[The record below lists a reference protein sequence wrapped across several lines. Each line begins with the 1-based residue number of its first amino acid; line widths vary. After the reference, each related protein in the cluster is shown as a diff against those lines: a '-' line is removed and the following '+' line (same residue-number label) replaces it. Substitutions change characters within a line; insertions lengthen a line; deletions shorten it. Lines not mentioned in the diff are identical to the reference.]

1 MRSRG
6 LTGLVVLAVIL
17 LFAIPSFSIYYTD
30 WLWFQE
36 LGYPNVFLKSL
47 NTQGLVFITTFLLA
61 FGFLYANIRIARFA
75 ENEQRLAR
83 GGALVLSVMLAVSS
97 ASNWMMWISFFKAVP
112 FGVTDPLLGRDV
124 SFYVFRLPVFDAIRQ
139 QALLLTMASLI
150 GTAFFYL
157 MGGNVAAAP
166 RYGIAFWPSL
176 TLGVRARR
184 HLSWL
189 GALALALM
197 AWGAWLDIPRT
208 LITATSGDTSAVA
221 FGASYADVRGAIPV
235 LRVQL
240 VILSL
245 GSVLAFWNGLRAQRW
260 PVPIALAAYVVAVLG
275 GTVYTGFI
283 QQFVVTPNEQQ
294 KEQPYILHN
303 IAATRAAFALDRVD
317 ERELTGDN
325 ELEAKDI
332 INNAE
337 TIENVRLWDHVP
349 LLQTFAQIQEIR
361 TYYDF
366 ISVDND
372 RYRINGKQR
381 QVMLSAREINT
392 DSLPNQSWVNNRLS
406 FTHGYGL
413 TLGPVNKVTTEGLP
427 VLFVQNIPPVSTVD
441 LPVTE
446 PSIYFGEE
454 SSNYVLVKT
463 NTPEF
468 HYPSGDNNVTTTY
481 EGSGGV
487 SLGSRLRRLL
497 LAARFGSMEILV
509 SSQLRPDSRI
519 LFHRKISERV
529 KEIAPFI
536 DFDSDPYLV
545 IDGGRLYWI
554 LDGYTTT
561 SHYPYSSTIAAW
573 SGQRVNYI
581 RNSVKAVVDAYN
593 GTTTFYLAEPKDPLS
608 LTIANVFPTLFRP
621 MSDMPAGLRQHVR
634 YPEDIFAIQSSVFA
648 TYHMT
653 NPAVFYNKEDQWQ
666 VPTIDASER
675 AAQPIQPYYTVMKL
689 PGEKRAEFIQMLP
702 FTPRLK
708 DNLAAWMV
716 ARSDE
721 EHYGQIR
728 AYRFPKQTVVYGP
741 RQIAAK
747 INQDQTISP
756 QITLWNA
763 QGSTVTFGTLLVIP
777 IEESLL
783 YVRPLYLGSSTKRIP
798 ELKRVIVAY
807 GNQIVMAETLTKAL
821 VEIFGESITTALEPD
836 RAGPSATSRIE
847 STSGLPGASQV
858 AEPLG
863 ANLTLNQLAAQAAAA
878 FDRASKAQ
886 RDGDWAKYG
895 EEQKLLRDL
904 FERIKAITKK

>member
-6 LTGLVVLAVIL
+6 LTGLIVLAVIL

-36 LGYPNVFLKSL
+36 LGYPDVFLKSL
-47 NTQGLVFITTFLLA
+47 NTQGAVFIITFLVA
-61 FGFLYANIRIARFA
+61 YGFLYANIRVAQFA
-75 ENEQRLAR
+75 ENERRLAR
-83 GGALVLSVMLAVSS
+83 GGALILSMMLAASS
-97 ASNWMMWISFFKAVP
+97 ATKWMMWISFFKAVP

-124 SFYVFRLPVFDAIRQ
+124 AFYVFRLPVFDAIRQ

-150 GTAFFYL
+150 GTAIFYL

-208 LITATSGDTSAVA
+208 LITAASGDTSAVA

-260 PVPIALAAYVVAVLG
+260 PVPIAIAAYIVAVLG

-325 ELEAKDI
+325 ELEASDI

-372 RYRINGKQR
+372 RYRINNKLR

-413 TLGPVNKVTTEGLP
+413 TLGPVNRVTTEGLP

-441 LPVTE
+441 LPVLE

-481 EGSGGV
+481 EGTGGV
-487 SLGSRLRRLL
+487 SLGGRLRRLL

-519 LFHRKISERV
+519 LFHRKITERV

-561 SHYPYSSTIAAW
+561 SNYPYSSTIAAW
-573 SGQRVNYI
+573 GGQRLNYI
-581 RNSVKAVVDAYN
+581 RNSVKAIVDAYN
-593 GTTTFYLAEPKDPLS
+593 GTTTFYLAEPTDPLS
-608 LTIANVFPTLFRP
+608 LTIANVFPKLFKP

-689 PGEKRAEFIQMLP
+689 PGEKQAEFIQMLP

-708 DNLAAWMV
+708 DNLSAWMV

-721 EHYGQIR
+721 AHYGQIR
-728 AYRFPKQTVVYGP
+728 AYRFPKQAVVYGP

-756 QITLWNA
+756 QITLWNQ

-807 GNQIVMAETLTKAL
+807 GNQIVMAETLTRAL
-821 VEIFGESITTALEPD
+821 VEIFGDSITSALEPD
-836 RAGPSATSRIE
+836 RAGPTATSRIE
-847 STSGLPGASQV
+847 STSAMPASTSP

-863 ANLTLNQLAAQAAAA
+863 ANLTLAQLAQELSLAIERQ
-878 FDRASKAQ
+878 DKAM
-886 RDGDWAKYG
+886 REGDWVKFG
-895 EEQKLLRDL
+895 EAQKKIREIGARMLQ
-904 FERIKAITKK
+904 IK

>member
-6 LTGLVVLAVIL
+6 LTGLIVLAVIL
-17 LFAIPSFSIYYTD
+17 LFAVPSFSIYYTD
-30 WLWFQE
+30 WLWFHE
-36 LGYPNVFLKSL
+36 LGYPDIFVKSL
-47 NTQGLVFITTFLLA
+47 KTQGVVFIATFLIA
-61 FGFLYANIRIARFA
+61 YGFIYGNALIARFPP
-75 ENEQRLAR
+75 NEQRLAR
-83 GGALVLSVMLAVSS
+83 AAALVLSVMLAVSS

-112 FGVTDPLLGRDV
+112 FGIRDPLLGHDV

-139 QALLLTMASLI
+139 QTLLLTMATLV
-150 GTAFFYL
+150 GAAFFYL
-157 MGGNVAAAP
+157 MGSNVGATP
-166 RYGIAFWPSL
+166 RYGIAFWP
-176 TLGVRARR
+176 TLKLSDRARR

-189 GALALALM
+189 GSLALGLM

-208 LITATSGDTSAVA
+208 LITAASGDSSAVA
-221 FGASYADVRGAIPV
+221 FGASYADVQGTIPV
-235 LRVQL
+235 LRLQL

-245 GSVLAFWNGLRAQRW
+245 GSVLAFWNGIASQRW
-260 PVPIALAAYVVAVLG
+260 PIPLALATYVVAVLG

-283 QQFVVTPNEQQ
+283 QSFVVTPNEQE

-303 IAATRAAFALDRVD
+303 IAATRAAFAVNNVD
-317 ERELTGDN
+317 ERELTGDA
-325 ELEAKDI
+325 ELTARDI
-332 INNAE
+332 VNNAE

-366 ISVDND
+366 VSVDND
-372 RYRINGKQR
+372 RYKINGKQR
-381 QVMLSAREINT
+381 QVMLSAREINPS
-392 DSLPNQSWVNNRLS
+392 SLPNQSWVNNRLS

-441 LPVTE
+441 LPITE

-454 SSNYVLVKT
+454 SSNYVLVKS

-468 HYPSGDNNVTTTY
+468 HYPSGDDNVTTTY
-481 EGSGGV
+481 QGTGGV
-487 SLGSRLRRLL
+487 PVGSRMRRLL
-497 LAARFGSMEILV
+497 LAVRFASMEILV

-519 LFHRKISERV
+519 MFHRKITERV
-529 KEIAPFI
+529 KEIVPFI
-536 DFDSDPYLV
+536 EFDSDPYLV
-545 IDGGRLYWI
+545 IDEGRLFWMM
-554 LDGYTTT
+554 DGYTAT
-561 SHYPYSSTIAAW
+561 SRYPYSATILNG
-573 SGQRVNYI
+573 SNQRINYI

-593 GTTTFYLAEPKDPLS
+593 GTTTFYLAEPLDPLA
-608 LTIANVFPTLFRP
+608 LTIANVFPKLFHP
-621 MSDMPAGLRQHVR
+621 MSDMPAGLRAHVR
-634 YPEDIFAIQSSVFA
+634 YPEDIFAMQSAVYA

-666 VPTIDASER
+666 VPTVDTAER
-675 AAQPIQPYYTVMKL
+675 AAQPIQPYYTIMKL
-689 PGEKRAEFIQMLP
+689 PGEQRSEFIQMLP

-716 ARSDE
+716 ARSDG

-747 INQDQTISP
+747 INQDQVISP
-756 QITLWNA
+756 QITLWNQ

-798 ELKRVIVAY
+798 QLKRVIVSY
-807 GNQIVMAETLTKAL
+807 GNQIVMAETLTRAL
-821 VEIFGESITTALEPD
+821 VQIFGSSIASSFEPD
-836 RAGPSATSRIE
+836 QLDSTMTSVVE
-847 STSGLPGASQV
+847 TSTGAPGTPAAS
-858 AEPLG
+858 PL
-863 ANLTLNQLAAQAAAA
+863 ASNLTLAQLADELSTAIERQ
-878 FDRASKAQ
+878 DRALT
-886 RDGDWAKYG
+886 DGDWARFG
-895 EEQKLLRDL
+895 DEQRKIR
-904 FERIKAITKK
+904 EIVTRMKTIK

>member
-6 LTGLVVLAVIL
+6 LTGLIVLAVIL

-36 LGYPNVFLKSL
+36 LGYPDVFMKSL
-47 NTQGLVFITTFLLA
+47 NTQGVVFIATFLIAYA
-61 FGFLYANIRIARFA
+61 FIYGNALIAGFGAS
-75 ENEQRLAR
+75 EKRLAR
-83 GGALVLSVMLAVSS
+83 GAALILSVMLAVSS

-112 FGVTDPLLGRDV
+112 FGVADPLLGRDV
-124 SFYVFRLPVFDAIRQ
+124 SFYVFRLPVFDAVRQ
-139 QALLLTMASLI
+139 QALLLTVATLI
-150 GTAFFYL
+150 ATGFFYV
-157 MGGNVAAAP
+157 MGANVAAAP
-166 RYGIAFWPSL
+166 RYGIAFWPTLNL
-176 TLGVRARR
+176 TPRARR

-208 LITATSGDTSAVA
+208 LITAASGDTSAVT
-221 FGASYADVRGAIPV
+221 FGASYADVHGTIPV
-235 LRVQL
+235 LRLQL

-245 GSVLAFWNGLRAQRW
+245 GSVLAFWNGIATQRW
-260 PVPIALAAYVVAVLG
+260 PVPLAIAAYIVTVLG

-283 QQFVVTPNEQQ
+283 QQFVVTPNEQE
-294 KEQPYILHN
+294 KEQPYILNN
-303 IAATRAAFALDRVD
+303 IAATRSAFALDRVD
-317 ERELTGDN
+317 ERELTGDA
-325 ELEAKDI
+325 ELTAKDI
-332 INNAE
+332 IANAE

-441 LPVTE
+441 LPISE

-454 SSNYVLVKT
+454 SSNYVLVKS

-481 EGSGGV
+481 QGSGGV
-487 SLGSRLRRLL
+487 PLGSRMRRLL
-497 LAARFGSMEILV
+497 LAARFGSLEILV
-509 SSQLRPDSRI
+509 SSQLRKDSRI
-519 LFHRKISERV
+519 LFHRKITERV
-529 KEIAPFI
+529 KEIAPFVE
-536 DFDSDPYLV
+536 FDSDPYLV
-545 IDGGRLYWI
+545 IDGGRLFWMM
-554 LDGYTTT
+554 DGYTAT
-561 SHYPYSSTIAAW
+561 SRYPYASTLSTAQN
-573 SGQRVNYI
+573 QRVNYI

-593 GTTTFYLAEPKDPLS
+593 GTTTFYLAEPKDPIA
-608 LTIANVFPTLFRP
+608 LTIANVFPKLFHP
-621 MSDMPAGLRQHVR
+621 MSDMPAGLRAHVR
-634 YPEDIFAIQSSVFA
+634 YPEDIFAMQSSVYA

-666 VPTIDASER
+666 VPTIDSLER
-675 AAQPIQPYYTVMKL
+675 TAQPIQPYYTIMKL
-689 PGEKRAEFIQMLP
+689 PGEQHSEFIQMLP

-708 DNLAAWMV
+708 DNLSAWMV
-716 ARSDE
+716 ARSDGD
-721 EHYGQIR
+721 HYGQIR
-728 AYRFPKQTVVYGP
+728 SYRFPKQTVVYGP

-747 INQDQTISP
+747 INQDQKISP
-756 QITLWNA
+756 QITLWNQ

-798 ELKRVIVAY
+798 ELKRVIVSY

-821 VEIFGESITTALEPD
+821 VEIFGTSIAPAFEPDRLEPD
-836 RAGPSATSRIE
+836 ATSVVE
-847 STSGLPGASQV
+847 STSAMPGA
-858 AEPLG
+858 AAGPPLA
-863 ANLTLNQLAAQAAAA
+863 ANLTLSQLAGERSAAIDRQ
-878 FDRASKAQ
+878 DRAL
-886 RDGDWAKYG
+886 REGDWAQFG
-895 EEQKLLRDL
+895 EEHKKIREIV
-904 FERIKAITKK
+904 ERMKTVK

>member
-6 LTGLVVLAVIL
+6 LTGLIVLAVIL

-36 LGYPNVFLKSL
+36 LGYPDIFVKSL
-47 NTQGLVFITTFLLA
+47 NTQGVVFIATFVIA
-61 FGFLYANIRIARFA
+61 YGFLYGNALIARFTPS
-75 ENEQRLAR
+75 ELRMAR
-83 GGALVLSVMLAVSS
+83 GAALILAVMLAVSS

-139 QALLLTMASLI
+139 QALLLTMASLV
-150 GTAFFYL
+150 GTGFFYV
-157 MGGNVAAAP
+157 MGSHVAAAP
-166 RYGIAFWPSL
+166 RYGIAFWPTL
-176 TLGVRARR
+176 TLSVRARR

-189 GALALALM
+189 GALALGLM

-208 LITATSGDTSAVA
+208 LITAAGGDTGAVN
-221 FGASYADVRGAIPV
+221 FGASYADVQGTIPV
-235 LRVQL
+235 LRLQL

-245 GSVLAFWNGLRAQRW
+245 SSVLAFWNGVAAQRW
-260 PVPIALAAYVVAVLG
+260 PVPLALATYIVALLG

-283 QQFVVTPNEQQ
+283 QQFVVTPNEQE
-294 KEQPYILHN
+294 KEQPYILYN

-317 ERELTGDN
+317 ERELTGDA
-325 ELEAKDI
+325 ELTAKDI

-372 RYRINGKQR
+372 RYKINGKQR

-392 DSLPNQSWVNNRLS
+392 SSLPNQSWVNNRLS

-441 LPVTE
+441 LPVLE

-454 SSNYVLVKT
+454 SSNYVLVKS

-481 EGSGGV
+481 QGTGGV
-487 SLGSRLRRLL
+487 PVGGPMRRLL
-497 LAARFGSMEILV
+497 LAARFASLEILV
-509 SSQLRPDSRI
+509 SSQLRKDSRI
-519 LFHRKISERV
+519 LFHRKITERV

-536 DFDSDPYLV
+536 EFDSDPYLV
-545 IDGGRLYWI
+545 IDEGRLFWMM
-554 LDGYTTT
+554 DGYTTT
-561 SHYPYSSTIAAW
+561 SRYPYASAILN
-573 SGQRVNYI
+573 GNNQRLNYI

-593 GTTTFYLAEPKDPLS
+593 GTTTFYLAEPKDPLA
-608 LTIANVFPTLFRP
+608 LTIANVFPKLFHP
-621 MSDMPAGLRQHVR
+621 MSDMPAGLRAHVR
-634 YPEDIFAIQSSVFA
+634 YPEDIFAMQSSVYA

-666 VPTIDASER
+666 VPTVDALER
-675 AAQPIQPYYTVMKL
+675 AATPIQPYYTIMKL
-689 PGEKRAEFIQMLP
+689 PGEKRSEFIQMLP

-708 DNLAAWMV
+708 DNLSAWMV
-716 ARSDE
+716 ARSDGD
-721 EHYGQIR
+721 HYGQIR
-728 AYRFPKQTVVYGP
+728 AYRFPKQTVIYGP

-747 INQDQTISP
+747 INQDQLISP
-756 QITLWNA
+756 QITLWNQ

-821 VEIFGESITTALEPD
+821 IEVFGPSIAASLEPD
-836 RAGPSATSRIE
+836 RLGSAATSIVEATSAMPGVVAGP
-847 STSGLPGASQV
+847 
-858 AEPLG
+858 PLA
-863 ANLTLNQLAAQAAAA
+863 ANLTLAQLAEELSAAIERE
-878 FDRASKAQ
+878 DKALKE
-886 RDGDWAKYG
+886 GDWAKFG
-895 EEQKLLRDL
+895 EEQKKIR
-904 FERIKAITKK
+904 EIVARMKSVK

>member
-6 LTGLVVLAVIL
+6 LTGLIVLAVIL
-17 LFAIPSFSIYYTD
+17 MFGIPSFSIYYTD

-36 LGYPNVFLKSL
+36 LGYPDIFVKSL
-47 NTQGLVFITTFLLA
+47 NTQGIVFIATFLV
-61 FGFLYANIRIARFA
+61 GYSFLYGNALIARFSA
-75 ENEQRLAR
+75 SELRLVR
-83 GGALVLSVMLAVSS
+83 GVALILSVMVAVSS

-139 QALLLTMASLI
+139 QALLLTMASLV
-150 GTAFFYL
+150 GTAFFYV
-157 MGGNVAAAP
+157 MGSHVAAAP
-166 RYGIAFWPSL
+166 RYGIAFWP
-176 TLGVRARR
+176 TLNLPMRARR

-189 GALALALM
+189 GALVLGLM
-197 AWGAWLDIPRT
+197 AWGAWLDISRT
-208 LITATSGDTSAVA
+208 LVTAAAGDSAVN
-221 FGASYADVRGAIPV
+221 FGASYADVQGTIPV
-235 LRVQL
+235 LRLQL

-245 GSVLAFWNGLRAQRW
+245 GSVLAFWNGIATQRW
-260 PVPIALAAYVVAVLG
+260 PVPLAIAAYVVALLG

-283 QQFVVTPNEQQ
+283 QQFVVTPNEQE

-303 IAATRAAFALDRVD
+303 IAGTRAAFALDRVD
-317 ERELTGDN
+317 ERELTGDA
-325 ELEAKDI
+325 ELTAKDI

-392 DSLPNQSWVNNRLS
+392 ESLPNQSWVNNRLS

-441 LPVTE
+441 LPIKE

-454 SSNYVLVKT
+454 SSNYVLVKS

-468 HYPSGDNNVTTTY
+468 HYPSGDDNVTTTY
-481 EGSGGV
+481 QGTGGV
-487 SLGSRLRRLL
+487 PVGGTMRRML
-497 LAARFGSMEILV
+497 LAARFASMEILV
-509 SSQLRPDSRI
+509 SSQLRKDSRI
-519 LFHRKISERV
+519 LFHRKITERV

-536 DFDSDPYLV
+536 EFDSDPYLV
-545 IDGGRLYWI
+545 IDEGRLFWMM
-554 LDGYTTT
+554 DGYTSTAR
-561 SHYPYSSTIAAW
+561 YPYSSPIINAKN
-573 SGQRVNYI
+573 QRVNYI
-581 RNSVKAVVDAYN
+581 RNSVKAIIDAYN
-593 GTTTFYLAEPKDPLS
+593 GTTTFYLAEPKDPIA
-608 LTIANVFPTLFRP
+608 LTIANVFPKLFHP
-621 MSDMPAGLRQHVR
+621 MSDMPAGLRAHVR
-634 YPEDIFAIQSSVFA
+634 YPEDIFAMQSSVYA

-666 VPTIDASER
+666 VPTVDALER
-675 AAQPIQPYYTVMKL
+675 AAQPIQPYYTIMKL
-689 PGEKRAEFIQMLP
+689 PGEKRSEFIQMLP

-716 ARSDE
+716 ARSDGD
-721 EHYGQIR
+721 HYGQIR

-747 INQDQTISP
+747 INQDQLISP
-756 QITLWNA
+756 QITLWNQ

-807 GNQIVMAETLTKAL
+807 GNSIVMAETLTKAL
-821 VEIFGESITTALEPD
+821 IEIFGSSIASALEPD
-836 RAGPSATSRIE
+836 RLEAATTSVVA
-847 STSGLPGASQV
+847 STSSAPDSPAGTPLPAT
-858 AEPLG
+858 
-863 ANLTLNQLAAQAAAA
+863 LTLTQLADELSAAIERQ
-878 FDRASKAQ
+878 DKALK
-886 RDGDWAKYG
+886 DGDWARFG
-895 EEQKLLRDL
+895 EEQKKIR
-904 FERIKAITKK
+904 EIVGRMRTVK

>member
-6 LTGLVVLAVIL
+6 LTGLIVLAVIL

-36 LGYPNVFLKSL
+36 LGYPDVFVKSL
-47 NTQGLVFITTFLLA
+47 NTQGVVFIATFLIAYTFIYGNALV
-61 FGFLYANIRIARFA
+61 ARFGPS
-75 ENEQRLAR
+75 ERRLAR
-83 GGALVLSVMLAVSS
+83 GAALILSAMLAVSS

-139 QALLLTMASLI
+139 QALLLTAATLI
-150 GTAFFYL
+150 ATGFFYV
-157 MGGNVAAAP
+157 MGANVAAAP
-166 RYGIAFWPSL
+166 RYGIAFWPTLNL
-176 TLGVRARR
+176 TPRARR

-208 LITATSGDTSAVA
+208 LVTAAAGDTSAVT
-221 FGASYADVRGAIPV
+221 FGASYADVHGTIPV
-235 LRVQL
+235 LRLQL

-245 GSVLAFWNGLRAQRW
+245 GSVLAFWNGIATQRW
-260 PVPIALAAYVVAVLG
+260 PVPLAIAAYIVTALG

-283 QQFVVTPNEQQ
+283 QQFVVTPNEQE
-294 KEQPYILHN
+294 KEQPYILNN

-317 ERELTGDN
+317 ERELTGDAG
-325 ELEAKDI
+325 LTAKDI
-332 INNAE
+332 IANAE

-413 TLGPVNKVTTEGLP
+413 TLGPVNQVTTEGLP
-427 VLFVQNIPPVSTVD
+427 VLFVQNIPPTTTVD
-441 LPVTE
+441 LPITE

-454 SSNYVLVKT
+454 SSNYVLVKS

-481 EGSGGV
+481 QGSGGV
-487 SLGSRLRRLL
+487 PLGGRMRRLL
-497 LAARFGSMEILV
+497 LAARFGSLEILV
-509 SSQLRPDSRI
+509 SSQLRKDSRI
-519 LFHRKISERV
+519 LFHRKITERV
-529 KEIAPFI
+529 KEIAPFVE
-536 DFDSDPYLV
+536 FDSDPYMV
-545 IDGGRLYWI
+545 IDGGRLYWMM
-554 LDGYTTT
+554 DGYTAT
-561 SHYPYSSTIAAW
+561 SRYPYASTLSTA
-573 SGQRVNYI
+573 SNQRINYI

-593 GTTTFYLAEPKDPLS
+593 GTTTFYLAEPKDPIA
-608 LTIANVFPTLFRP
+608 LTIANVFPKLFHP
-621 MSDMPAGLRQHVR
+621 MSDMPAGLRAHVR
-634 YPEDIFAIQSSVFA
+634 YPEDIFAMQSSVYA

-666 VPTIDASER
+666 VPTIDSLER
-675 AAQPIQPYYTVMKL
+675 AAQPIQPYYTIMKL
-689 PGEKRAEFIQMLP
+689 PGEQHSEFIQMLP

-708 DNLAAWMV
+708 DNLSAWMV
-716 ARSDE
+716 ARSDGD
-721 EHYGQIR
+721 HYGQIR

-747 INQDQTISP
+747 INQDQKISP
-756 QITLWNA
+756 QVTLWNQ

-798 ELKRVIVAY
+798 ELKRVIVSY

-821 VEIFGESITTALEPD
+821 VEIFGTSISTAFEPDRLEPD
-836 RAGPSATSRIE
+836 ATSVVQSTSAMPAAPAGP
-847 STSGLPGASQV
+847 
-858 AEPLG
+858 PLA
-863 ANLTLNQLAAQAAAA
+863 ANLTFAQLAEELSAAI
-878 FDRASKAQ
+878 DRQDKAL
-886 RDGDWAKYG
+886 REGDWTQFG
-895 EEQKLLRDL
+895 EEQKK
-904 FERIKAITKK
+904 IHAIAARMKTVK

>member
-6 LTGLVVLAVIL
+6 LTGLIVLAVIL
-17 LFAIPSFSIYYTD
+17 LLAIPSFSIYYTD
-30 WLWFQE
+30 WLWFHE
-36 LGYPNVFLKSL
+36 LGYPDVFLKSL
-47 NTQGLVFITTFLLA
+47 NAQGLVFIATFLA
-61 FGFLYANIRIARFA
+61 SYAFLYGNVLIARFA
-75 ENEQRLAR
+75 PNEQRIARLA
-83 GGALVLSVMLAVSS
+83 ALILSTMLAVSS

-139 QALLLTMASLI
+139 QALLLTIASLI
-150 GTAFFYL
+150 GTGFVYL
-157 MGGNVAAAP
+157 MSGNVAAAP

-208 LITATSGDTSAVA
+208 LITGASGDTSAVM
-221 FGASYADVRGAIPV
+221 FGASYADVHGTIPV
-235 LRVQL
+235 LRLQL

-245 GSVLAFWNGLRAQRW
+245 GSVLAFWNGIASQRW
-260 PVPIALAAYVVAVLG
+260 PVPLALAAYIVTVLG
-275 GTVYTGFI
+275 GTVYSGFI
-283 QQFVVTPNEQQ
+283 QQFVVTPNEQE
-294 KEQPYILHN
+294 KEQPYILNN

-317 ERELTGDN
+317 ERELTGDA
-325 ELEAKDI
+325 ELTAKDI
-332 INNAE
+332 VNNSE

-372 RYRINGKQR
+372 RYMINGKQR

-441 LPVTE
+441 LPVNE

-454 SSNYVLVKT
+454 SSNYVLVNS

-481 EGSGGV
+481 QGTGGV
-487 SLGSRLRRLL
+487 SVGGRMRRLL

-509 SSQLRPDSRI
+509 SSQLRRDSRI
-519 LFHRKISERV
+519 LFHRKITERV
-529 KEIAPFI
+529 KEIAPFVE
-536 DFDSDPYLV
+536 FDRDPYLV
-545 IDGGRLYWI
+545 IDKGRLYWL
-554 LDGYTTT
+554 LDGYTST
-561 SHYPYSSTIAAW
+561 SRYPYASFMLNGSND
-573 SGQRVNYI
+573 RVNYI

-593 GTTTFYLAEPKDPLS
+593 GTTQFYLAEPKDPLA

-621 MSDMPAGLRQHVR
+621 MSEMPAGIRQHVR
-634 YPEDIFAIQSSVFA
+634 YPEDIFAMQSQVYA

-666 VPTIDASER
+666 VPTIDALER
-675 AAQPIQPYYTVMKL
+675 AAQPIQPYYTIMKL
-689 PGEKRAEFIQMLP
+689 PGEKRPEFIQMLP

-708 DNLAAWMV
+708 DNLSAWMV
-716 ARSDE
+716 ARSDG

-747 INQDQTISP
+747 INQDQVISP
-756 QITLWNA
+756 QITLWNQ

-783 YVRPLYLGSSTKRIP
+783 YVRPLYLGSSTRRIP

-807 GNQIVMAETLTKAL
+807 GN
-821 VEIFGESITTALEPD
+821 
-836 RAGPSATSRIE
+836 
-847 STSGLPGASQV
+847 
-858 AEPLG
+858 
-863 ANLTLNQLAAQAAAA
+863 
-878 FDRASKAQ
+878 
-886 RDGDWAKYG
+886 
-895 EEQKLLRDL
+895 
-904 FERIKAITKK
+904 